1 METLQG
7 KASDILL
14 QVADGYYFRTFNEEG
29 RMVLVCKDTQTVWL
43 PSDEVLYYME
53 IIYGYELLQD

>member
-14 QVADGYYFRTFNEEG
+14 HITEGYYIRTFNENGE
-29 RMVLVCKDTQTVWL
+29 MVLLCKDSQVVYR
-43 PSDEVLYYME
+43 PSDEVRYYME
-53 IIYGYELLQD
+53 VIYGYEFLEE

>member
-14 QVADGYYFRTFNEEG
+14 HITEGYYIRTFNENGEMQ
-29 RMVLVCKDTQTVWL
+29 RKFIFI
-43 PSDEVLYYME
+43 SSNH
-53 IIYGYELLQD
+53 